1 MSRVTICTTALVA
14 LAVLL
19 VSALAQAAPP
29 QYTITRVVLPDGSP
43 GEILFD
49 PDNATYQKNNVI
61 TVAAVPADGWNFDR
75 WEGALSGNQNPT
87 TLRVGGNATVT
98 AVFVE
103 SGGGGGDG
111 GGGDGGGGTSPG
123 SELPETGLIVG
134 YFAQWT
140 IYQRGYLP
148 KHIHTSGSAAALN
161 VINYAFAA
169 PDANLRCASLDTF
182 ADWGKRFD
190 ASESVDGVADTVS
203 QPLKGN
209 FNQLLKLK
217 QMYPNL
223 RVLLS
228 LGGWTQSYRFSDA
241 ALPENRQAFVASC
254 IDMFMRGNVAPGISA
269 AGVFDGLDIDWEYP
283 GSCGDTCNFREAD
296 EENFPAL
303 LAEFRTQLGALET
316 DVETQTGVRPEYLLT
331 IAAPAGASHYGPIDI
346 GAIHEHLDWINIM
359 AYDFHGG
366 WESSGP
372 ANHHAPVFRSPC
384 DPETGDWGNKAVQ
397 VYLGAGVPGDKLLLG
412 APFYGRGWRGV
423 AAVNDGL
430 CQPARGVPRG
440 TYEKGVDDYKVL
452 AAKGWPSFRDPATA
466 THWIFNGNEFWSYD
480 DETSIA
486 WKAHYVNGER
496 LQDNGGWAP
505 EAGAP
510 KLRGMMFWELS
521 GDAAD
526 ATLLNAMRGALGEAA
541 P

>member
-1 MSRVTICTTALVA
+1 MSRVTIRTTALLA
-14 LAVLL
+14 LAVFLL
-19 VSALAQAAPP
+19 STLALAAPP
-29 QYTITRVVLPDGSP
+29 QYTIAKNVLPDDSAGD
-43 GEILFD
+43 ILFE
-49 PDNATYQKNNVI
+49 PDKLTYQKNNII
-61 TVAAVPADGWNFDR
+61 TVTAVPADDWNFDR

-98 AVFVE
+98 AVFVQPDND
-103 SGGGGGDG
+103 GGDGDGDG
-111 GGGDGGGGTSPG
+111 GGGGGGTSPG
-123 SELPETGLIVG
+123 SELPKTGLIVG

-140 IYQRGYLP
+140 IYQRGYLV
-148 KHIHTSGSAAALN
+148 KHVHTSGSAEALN

-190 ASESVDGVADTVS
+190 ASESVDGEADTVS

-217 QMYPNL
+217 RMYPNL

-241 ALPENRQAFVASC
+241 ALPENREAFVASC

-283 GSCGDTCNFREAD
+283 GSCGDTCNIRPED
-296 EENFPAL
+296 RQNFTAL
-303 LAEFRTQLGALET
+303 LAEFRAQLEALEAE
-316 DVETQTGVRPEYLLT
+316 VETQTTVRPEYLLT
-331 IAAPAGASHYGPIDI
+331 IAAPAGASHYDPIDI

-384 DPETGDWGNKAVQ
+384 DPEAGDWGNKAVQ
-397 VYLGAGVPGDKLLLG
+397 AYLAADVPGSKLLLG

-452 AAKGWPSFRDPATA
+452 AAKGWPSFRDAGTA
-466 THWIFNGNEFWSYD
+466 THWIFNGNDWWSYD
-480 DETSIA
+480 DEVSID
-486 WKAHYVNGER
+486 WKARYVQGER
-496 LQDNGGWAP
+496 PQGDKWLPDA
-505 EAGAP
+505 EAEE
-510 KLRGMMFWELS
+510 LRGMMFWELS
-521 GDAAD
+521 GDGPD
-526 ATLLNAMRGALGEAA
+526 APLLKAMRSALR

>member
-1 MSRVTICTTALVA
+1 MSRIAIHTAA
-14 LAVLL
+14 LLALTVFL
-19 VSALAQAAPP
+19 VSTLVLAAPP
-29 QYTITRVVLPDGSP
+29 QYTITKDVQPESTAGGID
-43 GEILFD
+43 FD
-49 PDNATYQKNNVI
+49 PQKDTYQKNNII
-61 TVAAVPADGWNFDR
+61 TVTAVPAEGWSFDR

-98 AVFVE
+98 AVFVQP
-103 SGGGGGDG
+103 GGGGGG
-111 GGGDGGGGTSPG
+111 GGSEPPPGGGQDP
-123 SELPETGLIVG
+123 LPESGLIVG

-140 IYQRGYLP
+140 IYRRGYLVQ
-148 KHIHTSGSAAALN
+148 HVNTSGSAEALN

-182 ADWGKRFD
+182 ADWEKRFD

-217 QMYPNL
+217 RMYPNL

-241 ALPENRQAFVASC
+241 ALPENREAFVASC

-283 GSCGDTCNFREAD
+283 GSCGDTCNFREED
-296 EENFPAL
+296 RENFPAL
-303 LAEFRTQLGALET
+303 LAEFRTQLDALET
-316 DVETQTGVRPEYLLT
+316 EVEDQTGVRPEYLLT
-331 IAAPAGASHYGPIDI
+331 IAAPAGASKYGPVDL
-346 GAIHEHLDWINIM
+346 GAIHGPLDWINIM

-372 ANHHAPVFRSPC
+372 TNHHAPVFRSPC

-397 VYLGAGVPGDKLLLG
+397 VYRDAGVPGGKLLLG

-430 CQPARGVPRG
+430 CQPALGVPSG

-452 AAKGWPSFRDPATA
+452 AAKGWPSFRDQGTA

-480 DETSIA
+480 DEISIG
-486 WKAHYVNGER
+486 WKTDYVHAQG
-496 LQDNGGWAP
+496 
-505 EAGAP
+505 
-510 KLRGMMFWELS
+510 LRGMMFWELS
-521 GDAAD
+521 GDGPTAP
-526 ATLLNAMRGALGEAA
+526 LLGAMREALDSD
-541 P
+541 